1 MSKKIKKEQSQVNR
15 KLELK
20 KETAD
25 YIDIMIQQAEKGPS
39 GFWTEDYEGC
49 GNPKIFPEFNEG
61 LKHGRLIQK
70 KHFLCPWNTAVLFAN
85 GRENISTGC
94 YNSCSIRDAK
104 YLSTDMI
111 KEVLIKFNKNMLD
124 GYYDNPKEIGPLIT
138 EEMIKYIESAK
149 EAEREA
155 IKRKEQ
161 KEYNQ
166 RKRKAKKLLER
177 FSDDENAQEF
187 ILVNYGKNVVAS
199 SYEYGAI
206 SFSPKSKDDVVGA
219 ENMLYDDY
227 LEVQI
232 KTAKQCRHDFQNCF
246 YNTPMEFKGRVEKKN
261 SKRVCFER
269 IFVTGMFSGG
279 FDMFDGKE
287 DHVWMDIKG
296 FENLKEGDC
305 VSFFAE
311 VYRYVKTGNGKAID
325 FGLRNPEGI
334 KAIDSYALPTD
345 EELKMQSINMI
356 ICESCYLNEMC
367 DGMNCIR
374 NKKELAEL
382 RKSMMTEI

>member
-25 YIDIMIQQAEKGPS
+25 YIDIMIRQAEKGPS

-61 LKHGRLIQK
+61 LEHGRLIQK
-70 KHFLCPWNTAVLFAN
+70 KHFLCPWNAAVLFAN
-85 GRENISTGC
+85 GRGNISTGC
-94 YNSCSIRDAK
+94 YHSCSIIDAK

-111 KEVLIKFNKNMLD
+111 KEVLIKFKKNMLN
-124 GYYDNPKEIGPLIT
+124 GYYDNPKEIGPLLT
-138 EEMIKYIESAK
+138 GEMIKFIESAK

-155 IKRKEQ
+155 IERREQ

-166 RKRKAKKLLER
+166 RKQMAKKLLER
-177 FSDDENAQEF
+177 FSDDKNAQQF
-187 ILVNYGKNVVAS
+187 IVAHYGGKTVNS
-199 SYEYGAI
+199 SEYGMI
-206 SFSPKSKDDVVGA
+206 DFSPESKDDVVGA
-219 ENMLYDDY
+219 ENMSYDDY

-232 KTAKQCRHDFQNCF
+232 RTVKKCRIDFQNCF
-246 YNTPMEFKGRVEKKN
+246 YNTPMEFKGCIEKKN

-269 IFVTGMFSGG
+269 IFVTGMFSSG
-279 FDMFDGKE
+279 FEMFDGKE

-296 FENLKEGDC
+296 FEDLEVGDC

-311 VYRYVKTGNGKAID
+311 VYRYIKTSNGKVID
-325 FGLRNPEGI
+325 FGLRNPKGI
-334 KAIDSYALPTD
+334 KRIEKYELPTD
-345 EELKMQSINMI
+345 EELMRQSIDRI
-356 ICESCYLNEMC
+356 ICDSCYLNEMC
-367 DGMNCIR
+367 SGADCIR
-374 NKKELAEL
+374 NSKEL
-382 RKSMMTEI
+382 